1 MGFSFIVLDAFRH
14 HSLAEGMKLVCTA
27 TRTWC
32 EGNVELIYVTIQ
44 RGGQGNI
51 HKDKYAGHST
61 LAEERRASGAAVG
74 GVGEK
79 IKHLFGAGKE

>member
-1 MGFSFIVLDAFRH
+1 V
-14 HSLAEGMKLVCTA
+14 KLIT
-27 TRTWC
+27 
-32 EGNVELIYVTIQ
+32 NIIFQ

-51 HKDKYAGHST
+51 HKDKYAEHST
-61 LAEERRASGAAVG
+61 LAEERRASGAGVG

>member
-1 MGFSFIVLDAFRH
+1 V
-14 HSLAEGMKLVCTA
+14 KLIT
-27 TRTWC
+27 
-32 EGNVELIYVTIQ
+32 NIIFQ

-61 LAEERRASGAAVG
+61 LAEERRASGAGVG